1 MPNHVINKVAIR
13 GDKLELSLCREQII
27 DAYKPKDS
35 DTPRNFSFNTI
46 IPMPESLRI
55 ESGSRTDCGI
65 KYIKSGYVLTDWMK
79 KTVKMY
85 GRDGM
90 TIVRRSAEI
99 VRINDYVY
107 LMERKGKCYIV
118 IEVDGEYFSALKVP
132 KDSVG
137 SHMTL
142 DWFISMMI
150 SFTMEGRLFDTLLL
164 QLLRKF
170 NTTLY
175 SMALKSNDAYTEKM
189 VENYL
194 KQQ

>member
-1 MPNHVINKVAIR
+1 
-13 GDKLELSLCREQII
+13 
-27 DAYKPKDS
+27 
-35 DTPRNFSFNTI
+35 
-46 IPMPESLRI
+46 
-55 ESGSRTDCGI
+55 
-65 KYIKSGYVLTDWMK
+65 MK

-142 DWFISMMI
+142 DWFISLMI

-175 SMALKSNDAYTEKM
+175 SMALKSNDTYTEKM
-189 VENYL
+189 VDGYL
-194 KQQ
+194 KELNLK

>member
-1 MPNHVINKVAIR
+1 
-13 GDKLELSLCREQII
+13 
-27 DAYKPKDS
+27 
-35 DTPRNFSFNTI
+35 
-46 IPMPESLRI
+46 
-55 ESGSRTDCGI
+55 
-65 KYIKSGYVLTDWMK
+65 MK

-107 LMERKGKCYIV
+107 LMERKGKSYIV

-132 KDSVG
+132 KDLVG

-142 DWFISMMI
+142 DWFISLMI

-189 VENYL
+189 VDGYL
-194 KQQ
+194 KELNLK

>member
-1 MPNHVINKVAIR
+1 
-13 GDKLELSLCREQII
+13 
-27 DAYKPKDS
+27 
-35 DTPRNFSFNTI
+35 
-46 IPMPESLRI
+46 
-55 ESGSRTDCGI
+55 
-65 KYIKSGYVLTDWMK
+65 MK

-107 LMERKGKCYIV
+107 LMERKEKCYIV
-118 IEVDGEYFSALKVP
+118 IEVDGEYFSAITVP

-142 DWFISMMI
+142 DWFISLMI

-189 VENYL
+189 VDGYL
-194 KQQ
+194 KELNQK

>member
-1 MPNHVINKVAIR
+1 
-13 GDKLELSLCREQII
+13 
-27 DAYKPKDS
+27 
-35 DTPRNFSFNTI
+35 
-46 IPMPESLRI
+46 
-55 ESGSRTDCGI
+55 
-65 KYIKSGYVLTDWMK
+65 MK

-99 VRINDYVY
+99 VKINDYVY

-142 DWFISMMI
+142 DWFISLMI

>member
-1 MPNHVINKVAIR
+1 
-13 GDKLELSLCREQII
+13 
-27 DAYKPKDS
+27 
-35 DTPRNFSFNTI
+35 
-46 IPMPESLRI
+46 
-55 ESGSRTDCGI
+55 
-65 KYIKSGYVLTDWMK
+65 MK

-107 LMERKGKCYIV
+107 LMERKGKSYIV

-142 DWFISMMI
+142 DWFISLMI

-189 VENYL
+189 VDGYL
-194 KQQ
+194 KELNLK

>member
-1 MPNHVINKVAIR
+1 
-13 GDKLELSLCREQII
+13 
-27 DAYKPKDS
+27 
-35 DTPRNFSFNTI
+35 
-46 IPMPESLRI
+46 
-55 ESGSRTDCGI
+55 
-65 KYIKSGYVLTDWMK
+65 MK

-142 DWFISMMI
+142 DWFISLMI

-189 VENYL
+189 VDGYL
-194 KQQ
+194 KELNLK

>member
-1 MPNHVINKVAIR
+1 
-13 GDKLELSLCREQII
+13 
-27 DAYKPKDS
+27 
-35 DTPRNFSFNTI
+35 
-46 IPMPESLRI
+46 
-55 ESGSRTDCGI
+55 
-65 KYIKSGYVLTDWMK
+65 MK

-99 VRINDYVY
+99 VRLNDYVY
-107 LMERKGKCYIV
+107 LMERKGKSYIV

-142 DWFISMMI
+142 DWFISLMI

-189 VENYL
+189 VDGYL
-194 KQQ
+194 KELNLK